1 MQKIL
6 QGPVHVLLPL
16 KDLSKEGEATPLS
29 TIFPSNPLNSEEV
42 ANQPYPGAR
51 RLSGINELET
61 HFIASKK

>member
-6 QGPVHVLLPL
+6 QGPVHVLLL
-16 KDLSKEGEATPLS
+16 LQDLSKEGEAMPLS